1 MHGTAS
7 GASTAASTAPAG
19 AMGTAPPTHPV
30 NGGTLFLV
38 GRLIAVVLFI
48 AVLVPGVLLARGWAL
63 AAGRRAVASASIE
76 FTSPTAEARATVQR
90 QAVHGRRVRR
100 LGLLLGLLAVV
111 GSVVVFAEAS
121 VFLWAPAV
129 AIGLLTGVVLAE
141 ATRPRP
147 RWQPSSPVR
156 RPRRGEQ
163 ISLWLLWTMRA
174 VVAAEV
180 LTAVLMWQHD
190 ELPDRVAWLA
200 LGIPLAAW
208 LLAEVALLR
217 SLLRPLPAEGADVP
231 VDEALRTWTAH
242 LVSAAVSVLGL
253 LPLGALLLVAGV
265 RLGDR
270 VTDGFDLAPVALVA
284 GGFSALAAGLAVAVF
299 LVTWLR
305 PVRLSERALA
315 G

>member
-1 MHGTAS
+1 M
-7 GASTAASTAPAG
+7 
-19 AMGTAPPTHPV
+19 
-30 NGGTLFLV
+30 

-63 AAGRRAVASASIE
+63 AAGRRAVAVAAVG
-76 FTSPTAEARATVQR
+76 FASPTEEGRRTLQR

-100 LGLLLGLLAVV
+100 VGLLLGLLAVV

-129 AIGLLTGVVLAE
+129 AVGLLLGVVLAE

-147 RWQPSSPVR
+147 RWQLSEPAR

-180 LTAVLMWQHD
+180 LTAALMWQRD
-190 ELPDRVAWLA
+190 QFDDRVAWLA
-200 LGIPLAAW
+200 LGIPLATW

-242 LVSAAVSVLGL
+242 LVSAATSVLAL
-253 LPLGALLLVAGV
+253 LPLGSLLLVAGV

-270 VTDGFDLAPVALVA
+270 VTDGVDLSPVALVA
-284 GGFSALAAGLAVAVF
+284 GGFSALAAGLAVAAF